1 MTPFYHW
8 TPPVVAT
15 RFLEAK
21 LSGRALLIPVCR
33 GSYGVAKFSI
43 LRGAL
48 GRSSIRPPAY
58 MVRGARGQ
66 QRCCYLGD
74 LVDVF
79 GFVVK
84 LQKHSRM
91 KNGFG
96 RLIAH

>member
-1 MTPFYHW
+1 M
-8 TPPVVAT
+8 PVVARLAGRLQRDDAT
-15 RFLEAK
+15 VFLFGEH
-21 LSGRALLIPVCR
+21 LQQ
-33 GSYGVAKFSI
+33 
-43 LRGAL
+43 L
-48 GRSSIRPPAY
+48 GWKKPSDPAY

-66 QRCCYLGD
+66 QCCCYLGD

-96 RLIAH
+96 RFIAH